1 MVPIINLN
9 KNCPEIDLIIHEHF
23 FGKTRLLQEALG
35 VTRACVSIWRRRGIP
50 AMRRYHI
57 DAVIRERSEGLK
69 SEGLKSEGDG
79 KGEGDGESKKK
90 PLPSVEDMI
99 GIYL

>member
-57 DAVIRERSEGLK
+57 DAVIRERSGRL
-69 SEGLKSEGDG
+69 EGDG
-79 KGEGDGESKKK
+79 KGKGKKK
-90 PLPSVEDMI
+90 PLPSVEEII
-99 GIYL
+99 GIF

>member
-1 MVPIINLN
+1 MVPILD

-23 FGKTRLLQEALG
+23 LGKSRLLQEALG

-57 DAVIRERSEGLK
+57 DAVIRERSGR
-69 SEGLKSEGDG
+69 SEGECEGNH
-79 KGEGDGESKKK
+79 KKN
-90 PLPSVEDMI
+90 PAPSVEDII
-99 GIYL
+99 GI

>member
-23 FGKTRLLQEALG
+23 YGKTRLLQEALG

-57 DAVIRERSEGLK
+57 DAVIRERSGRL
-69 SEGLKSEGDG
+69 EGDG
-79 KGEGDGESKKK
+79 KGKGKKK
-90 PLPSVEDMI
+90 PLPSVEEII
-99 GIYL
+99 GIF

>member
-1 MVPIINLN
+1 MVPIIKLD

-23 FGKTRLLQEALG
+23 YGKTRLLQEALG

-57 DAVIRERSEGLK
+57 DAVIRERSEGPK
-69 SEGLKSEGDG
+69 GESDGKSEGDG
-79 KGEGDGESKKK
+79 QSKKK
-90 PLPSVEDMI
+90 PLPSVEDII

>member
-23 FGKTRLLQEALG
+23 LGKTRLLQEALG

-57 DAVIRERSEGLK
+57 DAVIRERSGRL
-69 SEGLKSEGDG
+69 EGDG
-79 KGEGDGESKKK
+79 KGKGKKK
-90 PLPSVEDMI
+90 PLPSVEEII
-99 GIYL
+99 GIF

>member
-1 MVPIINLN
+1 MLPILD

-23 FGKTRLLQEALG
+23 LGKSRLLQEALG

-57 DAVIRERSEGLK
+57 DAVIRERSEG
-69 SEGLKSEGDG
+69 EGKGDG
-79 KGEGDGESKKK
+79 KKK
-90 PLPSVEDMI
+90 PLPSVEDMV
-99 GIYL
+99 GI

>member
-1 MVPIINLN
+1 MVPILD

-23 FGKTRLLQEALG
+23 LGKSRLLQEALG

-57 DAVIRERSEGLK
+57 DAVIRERSEGAK
-69 SEGLKSEGDG
+69 SEGE
-79 KGEGDGESKKK
+79 GEGNHKKNLSPLSKT
-90 PLPSVEDMI
+90 
-99 GIYL
+99 

>member
-1 MVPIINLN
+1 MVPIIKLD

-23 FGKTRLLQEALG
+23 YGKTRLLQEALG

-57 DAVIRERSEGLK
+57 DAVIRERSGRL
-69 SEGLKSEGDG
+69 EGDG
-79 KGEGDGESKKK
+79 KGKGKKK
-90 PLPSVEDMI
+90 PLPSVEEII
-99 GIYL
+99 GIF